1 VIAVFVV
8 DGQKMPGLFIELS
21 SALGADQTMD
31 LEGAFSIITP
41 GWIRF
46 LQFLKSL
53 LNGLIV
59 SCLLRGSLRV
69 NSIGSIFHLKHLRSH
84 ERI

>member
-1 VIAVFVV
+1 
-8 DGQKMPGLFIELS
+8 
-21 SALGADQTMD
+21 
-31 LEGAFSIITP
+31 
-41 GWIRF
+41 
-46 LQFLKSL
+46 
-53 LNGLIV
+53 LIV